1 MTTRLVAFAKQAI
14 EAAVAHEEQMAVD
27 RRTSGGDMTD
37 LPSRDAVRHSDNIHD
52 FPTYLERVLLPL
64 AEGWRSGRLV
74 DREAIDYEAMA
85 RELLAA
91 GAFRDRNI
99 LSAAAYEPLMRT
111 MVLAALGEETP

>member
-1 MTTRLVAFAKQAI
+1 MAESSFDKGI
-14 EAAVAHEEQMAVD
+14 KEEQMAERV
-27 RRTSGGDMTD
+27 
-37 LPSRDAVRHSDNIHD
+37 LPSREEIIHIRTGASRHNASILIAQLM
-52 FPTYLERVLLPL
+52 TAY
-64 AEGWRSGRLV
+64 ASGRLV